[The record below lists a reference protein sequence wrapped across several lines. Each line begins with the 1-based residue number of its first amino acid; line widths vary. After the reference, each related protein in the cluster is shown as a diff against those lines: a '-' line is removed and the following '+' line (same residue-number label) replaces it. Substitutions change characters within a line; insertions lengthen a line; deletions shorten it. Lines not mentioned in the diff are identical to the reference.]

1 MPGDGGVRSV
11 EGVTATSPLQTSARG
26 ISAAGALV
34 LTLLGNILV
43 VGIVAVAV
51 ALAAGAAFVV
61 FGAGLLES
69 L

>member
-1 MPGDGGVRSV
+1 M
-11 EGVTATSPLQTSARG
+11 TATSPIQTSARG

-34 LTLLGNILV
+34 LTLLGNVLV
-43 VGIVAVAV
+43 VAIVAVAL

-61 FGAGLLES
+61 FGGGILES